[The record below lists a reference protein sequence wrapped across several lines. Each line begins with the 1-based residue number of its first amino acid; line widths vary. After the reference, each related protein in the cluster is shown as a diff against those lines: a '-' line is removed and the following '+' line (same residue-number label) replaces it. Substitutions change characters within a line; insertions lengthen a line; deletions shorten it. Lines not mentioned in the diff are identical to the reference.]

1 MRDRSSG
8 SQLHDLIMILRIL
21 AESEHTPAENLA
33 ERLGVHKC
41 PDRPHLIS
49 LTSGCP
55 FRSPKGDAFARSSVP
70 TRSAGTAPRDLREV
84 GPGDRREWRRWMGGV
99 QSAMGR
105 AAKSVLTVED
115 VEAIRKLESDS
126 GEGMVDTGG
135 TIVLSYVIIIHTRGS
150 YGSRKA
156 AVA

>member
-1 MRDRSSG
+1 
-8 SQLHDLIMILRIL
+8 
-21 AESEHTPAENLA
+21 
-33 ERLGVHKC
+33 
-41 PDRPHLIS
+41 
-49 LTSGCP
+49 
-55 FRSPKGDAFARSSVP
+55 
-70 TRSAGTAPRDLREV
+70 
-84 GPGDRREWRRWMGGV
+84 MGGV